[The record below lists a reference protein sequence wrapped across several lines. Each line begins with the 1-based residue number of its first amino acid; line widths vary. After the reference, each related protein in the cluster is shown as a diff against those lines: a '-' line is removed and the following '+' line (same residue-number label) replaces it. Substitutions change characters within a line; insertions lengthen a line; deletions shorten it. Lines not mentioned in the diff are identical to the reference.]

1 VLAELRVEQLGV
13 IDELRIVLAPGLTV
27 LTGETGAGKTLVV
40 EALELLLGGRADP
53 SMVRAGADEAVVEG
67 RFVVRRQGGDGDG
80 QSPRRDGADGGTRRD
95 DVDAG
100 DGGGHTTR
108 RRGGDG
114 AERGA
119 WREGGDDDVEIVLAR
134 AVPRSGRGRSY
145 LDGRMAPLGALADAG
160 ADLVDLHGQHSHQS
174 LLRPVAQRA
183 ALDRFAGVD
192 LTGVRELRRR
202 VGALDERLGELGGDD
217 RERARELDVLA
228 FQLEEIAAAKLDD
241 PDEEEHLA
249 AEEVVL
255 AGAAALRAAAEAAR
269 RAIGDGEPNALDLVA
284 DALEE
289 LDPHPPLT
297 EMSVRLRAVVAEL
310 GDAASELRR
319 AAEGFEED
327 PERLAAVQERRQLLR
342 SLRRK
347 YGDTLTEVIAFAAEA
362 TRRSEELRSTDVRRA
377 ELAKERA
384 GLLDELAVAEQAV
397 GDLRRAAAGR
407 LGAAVQARLRSLA
420 MDRARIEVVV
430 PASGIGDEVE
440 LLLAANE
447 GEPPLPLAKVASGG
461 ELARAMLALR
471 LVLTAGPPTL
481 VFDEVDAGIGGM
493 AALAVGTALA
503 ELTSDHQ
510 VLVVTHLAQV
520 AAQADQHLA
529 VVKEFEGG
537 RTRAV
542 VRAVEGE
549 ARVAELSRMLSGH
562 PDSPAARQ
570 HAEELLGMRS
580 AGPVPV
586 GRGREVAARHAADRG
601 LLTEVRELL
610 PDTTDE
616 I

>member
-13 IDELRIVLAPGLTV
+13 IDELRIVLSPGLTV

-40 EALELLLGGRADP
+40 EALELLLGGRGDP
-53 SMVRAGADEAVVEG
+53 SIVRAGADEAVVEG
-67 RFVVRRQGGDGDG
+67 RFVVRRDRLAAGAASLAAGDGAGGLVAGDGEAEGVEHAGQGDGLDEGDGVDEGEGDGD
-80 QSPRRDGADGGTRRD
+80 
-95 DVDAG
+95 V
-100 DGGGHTTR
+100 
-108 RRGGDG
+108 GGDN
-114 AERGA
+114 E
-119 WREGGDDDVEIVLAR
+119 VEVVLAR
-134 AVPRSGRGRSY
+134 SVPRWGRGRSY
-145 LDGRMAPLGALADAG
+145 LDGRMAPLGALTEAG

-174 LLRPVAQRA
+174 LLRPAAQRA

-192 LTGVRELRRR
+192 LSAARALRRR
-202 VGALDERLGELGGDD
+202 VGALDERLRELGGDD

-228 FQLEEIAAAKLDD
+228 FQLDEIAGARLAD
-241 PDEEEHLA
+241 PDEEERLA
-249 AEEVVL
+249 AEEAVL
-255 AGAAALRAAAEAAR
+255 AGAAALRAAADAAR
-269 RAIGDGEPNALDLVA
+269 RAIAEREPSALDLVA
-284 DALEE
+284 AAVGE
-289 LDPHPPLT
+289 LDPHPPLV
-297 EMSVRLRAVVAEL
+297 ELALRLRAVVAEL
-310 GDAASELRR
+310 GDAASDLRR

-327 PERLAAVQERRQLLR
+327 PERLVAVQERRQLLR

-347 YGDTLTEVIAFAAEA
+347 YGETLADVLAFAEEA
-362 TRRSEELRSTDVRRA
+362 ARRADELRSTDARRA

-384 GLLDELAVAEQAV
+384 GLVDELGAAEEAV

-420 MDRARIEVVV
+420 MERARIEVVV
-430 PASGIGDEVE
+430 PESGIGDDVE

-447 GEPPLPLAKVASGG
+447 GEPALPLAKVASGG

-503 ELTSDHQ
+503 ELASDHQ

-520 AAQADQHLA
+520 AARADQHLA
-529 VVKEFEGG
+529 VVKEVEGG

-542 VRAVEGE
+542 VRSVQGE
-549 ARVAELSRMLSGH
+549 DRVAELSRMLSGH
-562 PDSPAARQ
+562 PDSRAARQ

-580 AGPVPV
+580 A
-586 GRGREVAARHAADRG
+586 A
-601 LLTEVRELL
+601 T
-610 PDTTDE
+610 
-616 I
+616 